1 MNLDTLTLTQLFAR
15 QAQANHDHEI
25 ALAARNQHPAISAEW
40 DLWNAVVTGSM
51 QDLADIAAAITER
64 IREMAAEI
72 EVSAEAGPLT
82 HVPMACTACGR
93 PVMEYSEG
101 DWMHKDAAD
110 IAACTRT
117 GPVQA
122 RVDA

>member
-1 MNLDTLTLTQLFAR
+1 MELKTLTLTQLFAR
-15 QAQANHDHEI
+15 QAQANHDHEN

-40 DLWNAVVTGSM
+40 DLWNAVLTGSM

-64 IREMAAEI
+64 IREMHAELR
-72 EVSAEAGPLT
+72 ADDTALT

-101 DWMHKDAAD
+101 GWMHKDAAD